1 MSFKIEINKQPTIIQ
16 YFDVEI
22 TINKKTI
29 IYATLEA
36 YFLSN
41 EIKTIRV
48 LNEEHL
54 PKNLSIEDIKINIE
68 EYWENNK
75 ENF

>member
-1 MSFKIEINKQPTIIQ
+1 MKLKIEINKQPTIIQ

-22 TINKKTI
+22 TINKKII

-36 YFLSN
+36 YFLTN
-41 EIKTIRV
+41 ELILVRI

-54 PKNLSIEDIKINIE
+54 PKDISIDDVIYEIE
-68 EYWENNK
+68 SFWENYN
-75 ENF
+75 ENL